1 MEYVILISILGGVL
15 LTVIKIKKNVGR
27 ENPRGM
33 IVYNC
38 SKQKLAEAIETA
50 AGRLRWKVE
59 KLDVQRGRVK
69 LGVGVTWRSFGEW
82 VFIRLTEVSPE
93 ETNIVVYCRAKRGSE
108 VFDKN
113 RRNIEQFFDCLDETI
128 FGIGS
133 GEMGVRE

>member
-1 MEYVILISILGGVL
+1 MVYAILISILGGVL
-15 LTVIKIKKNVGR
+15 LTVLKIKKNVGR

-38 SKQKLAEAIETA
+38 SKQRLAEAIETA

-59 KLDVQRGRVK
+59 KVDVQRGRVK
-69 LGVGVTWRSFGEW
+69 LGVGVSWRSFGEW

-93 ETNIVVYCRAKRGSE
+93 ETNMVVYCRAKRGAE

-113 RRNIEQFFDCLDETI
+113 WRNIDQFLDCLEEELPNIDLE
-128 FGIGS
+128 
-133 GEMGVRE
+133 GENTTR